1 MKKSRFTEEQVV
13 QILKESEAGTAT
25 NELCRKHGIS
35 PQTFYKWKSKYR
47 GLEVSDVKKMRRL
60 EEENSKLKHMVA
72 EQALDIQ
79 ALKMVISKK
88 F

>member
-13 QILKESEAGTAT
+13 QILKESEAGTGT

-47 GLEVSDVKKMRRL
+47 GLEVSDVKKMRQL